1 MLHAIRSALGPV
13 ARVGKEITYLPTCPS
28 TNDLLKAMAEAGAG
42 EGTVLVAGE
51 QTRGKGRLG
60 RSFTSAAGKGVYLS
74 ALLRPDLDPE
84 KLLPLMGFTA
94 EAMGRAVQRIA
105 GAEAGIKWVNDLI
118 LNGKKICGILT
129 ESAFSAGG
137 QLQYVVVGIGLN
149 VNYETEDF
157 PPELRDLAGSLKTET
172 GKSYPLPNLAAAMIE
187 ELDRL
192 YDALL
197 RGDVAPLPRGVSAA
211 LRDPSPGGAADP
223 KRHLYPGLR
232 PGRGRSV
239 GAPGPLPRRHRDH
252 RPLRG
257 SLRPGPHRLRGVSY
271 SSSSSVSAM
280 SSREK
285 WRDGSSL

>member
-13 ARVGKEITYLPTCPS
+13 LRVGKEITYLPTCPS

-74 ALLRPDLDPE
+74 ALLRPQLPPE

-94 EAMGRAVQRIA
+94 EAMGRAVRRIA
-105 GAEAGIKWVNDLI
+105 GAETGIKWVNDLI

-149 VNYETEDF
+149 VNYDQTDF
-157 PPELRDLAGSLKTET
+157 PEELRPIAGSLKTEL
-172 GKSYPLPNLAAAMIE
+172 GRPFDLAPLAATMIE
-187 ELDRL
+187 ELDAL
-192 YDALL
+192 YSALL
-197 RGDVAPLPRGVSAA
+197 SGDTAAYLAAYREHCLTLHQDVLLLQNDVTTPAYALDVDEALGLLVRYPDGGQALVRSGEASVRGLTGYAQ
-211 LRDPSPGGAADP
+211 
-223 KRHLYPGLR
+223 
-232 PGRGRSV
+232 
-239 GAPGPLPRRHRDH
+239 
-252 RPLRG
+252 
-257 SLRPGPHRLRGVSY
+257 
-271 SSSSSVSAM
+271 
-280 SSREK
+280 
-285 WRDGSSL
+285 